1 MLLRTLSLLGLL
13 LAGCAP
19 APQPVAAAASVPAP
33 ALTVRPASVPA
44 PVPVPDPPPKA
55 VSAAKPVA
63 APPRAA
69 LAYRD
74 ELIRTARAVWG
85 LNAPVAVFGAQI
97 HQESGWRHD
106 AVSPVGALGLA
117 QFMPATA
124 KWIAQ
129 IDPAL
134 VEGQPYN
141 PGWAMRAMVTYDQH
155 LYAQAPARYSPRERM
170 WVALRGYNGGIEHWN
185 NEAKAT
191 GLPQPTRAQVD
202 AACGKAR
209 RSARHCPENL
219 GYPKRILIDIQPRY
233 ADWGAAL

>member
-1 MLLRTLSLLGLL
+1 MLRILALLCLL

-19 APQPVAAAASVPAP
+19 APQPVAAVASMPAP
-33 ALTVRPASVPA
+33 ALTAQSASVPA

-55 VSAAKPVA
+55 VSTVKPAA
-63 APPRAA
+63 APPIAA

-74 ELIRTARAVWG
+74 ELIRTAHAVWG
-85 LNAPVAVFGAQI
+85 INAPVAVFGAQI

-141 PGWAMRAMVTYDQH
+141 PGWAMRAMVVYDQN
-155 LYAQAPARYSPRERM
+155 LY
-170 WVALRGYNGGIEHWN
+170 I
-185 NEAKAT
+185 
-191 GLPQPTRAQVD
+191 
-202 AACGKAR
+202 
-209 RSARHCPENL
+209 
-219 GYPKRILIDIQPRY
+219 
-233 ADWGAAL
+233 